1 MTISLIVPCYNEEE
15 ALPIFYTETKKVLEG
30 MECDHELIFINDG
43 SKDGTLSILR
53 DLAAKDEK
61 VTYLSFSRNFG
72 KEAAM
77 YAGFSNA
84 RGEFVAVMD
93 ADMQDPPA
101 LLPEMLK
108 KLMDGEYDS
117 VATCRKTRKGE
128 PPIRSWFARM
138 FYRIINK
145 ISDADIVDGARDFRL
160 MRREMVEAIMEM
172 GEYNRFSKGIFGWIG
187 FKTYWL
193 AYENVNRV
201 AGETKW
207 SFWKLL
213 KYAIDGIINFSQA
226 PLAVASWFGMLMTFV
241 SFVAIIFIVVRRL
254 AFGDPVTGWA
264 STVCIITFIG
274 GIQLFCMGIM
284 GQYISKTY
292 LEVKKRPH
300 YIVSETNRE
309 DMKRIK

>member
-160 MRREMVEAIMEM
+160 MRREMVEAIVEM